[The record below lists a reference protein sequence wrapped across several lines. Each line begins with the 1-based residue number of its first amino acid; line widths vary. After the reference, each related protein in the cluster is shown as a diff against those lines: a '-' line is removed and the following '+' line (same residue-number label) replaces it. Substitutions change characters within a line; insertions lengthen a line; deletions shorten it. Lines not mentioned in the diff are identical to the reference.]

1 MSQAKCNSIP
11 INSALRNWTVTLIAT
26 MAASIMCASAQHL
39 AQEGV
44 GGRWPDQPPARIR
57 VPPATAQ
64 QTPPAAE
71 PSKTAPPAAR
81 RPAPAPDIA
90 GTWSGTVTQVGSQ
103 SKYTVVLTITAKG
116 AETDYPELGCG
127 GKLRR
132 MGASPSYVFFVEVIT
147 RGQADKGGRC
157 PDGTITVARAG
168 DNLGWTWFG
177 SVQGELIVAVSTL
190 ARKTAR

>member
-1 MSQAKCNSIP
+1 LTV
-11 INSALRNWTVTLIAT
+11 NSALRNWTVTLIAT

-39 AQEGV
+39 AQEGF
-44 GGRWPDQPPARIR
+44 GGRWPDEPPARTQ

-64 QTPPAAE
+64 QTIPPAAERSTPTQTPAAE
-71 PSKTAPPAAR
+71 PSKTPPPPAR
-81 RPAPAPDIA
+81 RPAPAPDIT

-132 MGASPSYVFFVEVIT
+132 IGASPSYVFFCRSDHSRSGRQRWPLSGRHHHGGA
-147 RGQADKGGRC
+147 RG
-157 PDGTITVARAG
+157 
-168 DNLGWTWFG
+168 
-177 SVQGELIVAVSTL
+177 
-190 ARKTAR
+190 